1 MDGSAAW
8 LASEHRPGKSSRWAQ
23 ISKPTRTTLMKGV
36 PARMPTPPRDTQL
49 PSVAAADN
57 PKDRKTAA
65 KIGMSGARLSIGA
78 LVGPYR
84 IDELIGSGGM
94 GIVYRARDTRLER
107 NVAIKVIP
115 ARISSPVLETAL
127 LREAQLTSSLSH
139 PGIVTIY
146 DILFHGGST
155 CIVMEF
161 VQGQQLQQLIP
172 EGGLAIDRALSMAT
186 LIGNAIAA
194 AHTAGV
200 VHRDLKPANILVRD
214 DGQIRILDFG
224 LAKVSRPFSPDAE
237 TQAMSIFGGLTVG
250 TLGYMAPEQARGEDV
265 DERADIFSFGVIFYQ
280 LLTGRLPFRGINAV
294 ALLQAMQMG
303 EPDPMRDARPEIP
316 APLETVTR
324 RALAKKAADR
334 YQTIR
339 EMLTDLNAASG
350 SSKFASAPAAA
361 ADAHTIAVLPLINIS
376 PDPEN
381 EYICDGLSEELI
393 NGLTQITGLRVVSR
407 SSSFQCKGTTP
418 DVREIGRRL
427 GASLLVQGSLR
438 RSGSSL
444 RLTMQLSQTS
454 EGYQIWSQRFDSQLT
469 DLFVLQDELTA
480 AVLEKLRAQ
489 LGARFPGLEAGRK
502 TPSSEA
508 YDLYLQGR
516 FAFNQETPEEFK
528 RALDLF
534 LRAAAADPTF
544 APALIGIAETHM
556 RLDWYGLEAAP
567 EAVPAVRSALT
578 SALRLQPDSVA
589 GLCGLAI
596 TQAGWDWD
604 WTAAGHTFNR
614 AIAAGA
620 GLASVHFHYGLDFL
634 TPRGRL
640 EEALR
645 ELRQALR
652 LDPLSPIVH
661 TAVGGCLYR
670 MRRWEEAAETLR
682 ATLYANPDFGH
693 AHWSLGRVLL
703 EQGCFDEA
711 LTSFQHAQQVMGE
724 IPAGLAEIGYCH
736 ARMGHRDVALTTLHR
751 LQQLRQE
758 GWVSPLNSALVH
770 VGLEDNDAAMSC
782 LEESYENRVRQLV
795 WINVDPRYDALH
807 GMPAFEQLIARLGL
821 APHRMKA
828 VGAEQTTGPIPTE

>member
-1 MDGSAAW
+1 M
-8 LASEHRPGKSSRWAQ
+8 
-23 ISKPTRTTLMKGV
+23 GV
-36 PARMPTPPRDTQL
+36 
-49 PSVAAADN
+49 
-57 PKDRKTAA
+57 
-65 KIGMSGARLSIGA
+65 
-78 LVGPYR
+78 
-84 IDELIGSGGM
+84 
-94 GIVYRARDTRLER
+94 VYKARDTRLER

-115 ARISSPVLETAL
+115 ARISSPVLEAAL

-146 DILFHGGST
+146 DILFHGGTT

-161 VQGQQLQQLIP
+161 VQGRPLQQLIP
-172 EGGLAIDRALSMAT
+172 GGGLEIDRALSMAT

-194 AHTAGV
+194 AHAAGV

-237 TQAMSIFGGLTVG
+237 TKVMSIFGGLTVG
-250 TLGYMAPEQARGEDV
+250 TMGYMAPEQARGEDV
-265 DERADIFSFGVIFYQ
+265 DERADIFSFGVILYQ
-280 LLTGRLPFRGINAV
+280 LLTGSLPFRGSNAV
-294 ALLQAMQMG
+294 ALLHAMQMVD
-303 EPDPMRDARPEIP
+303 PDPMRDARPDIP
-316 APLETVTR
+316 AWLESVAR
-324 RALAKKAADR
+324 RALAKQAADR

-339 EMLTDLNAASG
+339 EMLADLNAASG
-350 SSKFASAPAAA
+350 TCQFASRPVEAV
-361 ADAHTIAVLPLINIS
+361 DAHTIAVLPLINIS

-381 EYICDGLSEELI
+381 EYICDGLAEELI
-393 NGLTQITGLRVVSR
+393 NGLTQIPGLRVVSR

-418 DVREIGRRL
+418 DVRDIGRRL
-427 GASLLVQGSLR
+427 GATLLVHGSLR
-438 RSGSSL
+438 RSGSCL

-469 DLFVLQDELTA
+469 DLFALQDELTA

-489 LGARFPGLEAGRK
+489 LGARFTGLETARK

-544 APALIGIAETHM
+544 APALIGVAETHM
-556 RLDWYGLEAAP
+556 RLDWYGLEPAS

-578 SALRLQPDSVA
+578 SAFRLQPDSVA
-589 GLCGLAI
+589 GLCNLAI

-604 WTAAGHTFNR
+604 WAAAGNTFNR

-634 TPRGRL
+634 TPHGRL

-670 MRRWEEAAETLR
+670 MRRWDEAAETLR
-682 ATLYANPDFGH
+682 ATLLANPEFGH

-703 EQGCFDEA
+703 EQGCSEEA
-711 LTSFQHAQQVMGE
+711 LTCFQHARQVMGE

-736 ARMGHRDVALTTLHR
+736 ARMGHRDLALTTLHQ
-751 LQQLRQE
+751 LQQLRHD
-758 GWVSPLNSALVH
+758 GWVSPLNSALLH
-770 VGLEDNDAAMSC
+770 VGLEDHAAAISC
-782 LEESYENRVRQLV
+782 LQECYEKRIRQVV
-795 WINVDPRYDALH
+795 WINVDPRFDPLH
-807 GMPAFEQLIARLGL
+807 GTPAFEQLIARLGL
-821 APHRMKA
+821 ASRRA
-828 VGAEQTTGPIPTE
+828 VAAAG

>member
-1 MDGSAAW
+1 M
-8 LASEHRPGKSSRWAQ
+8 
-23 ISKPTRTTLMKGV
+23 T
-36 PARMPTPPRDTQL
+36 TPPRETQL
-49 PSVAAADN
+49 PPVAAAAN
-57 PKDRKTAA
+57 PKDVGMVAE
-65 KIGMSGARLSIGA
+65 IGMSGARLSIGA
-78 LVGPYR
+78 LLGPYR
-84 IDELIGSGGM
+84 IDEHIGSGGM
-94 GIVYRARDTRLER
+94 GIVYKARDTRLER

-146 DILFHGGST
+146 DILFLGGTT

-161 VQGQQLQQLIP
+161 VQGQPLEQLIP
-172 EGGLAIDRALSMAT
+172 EGGLAVDRALSMST

-194 AHTAGV
+194 AHAAGV

-224 LAKVSRPFSPDAE
+224 LAKVSRPFSPDAQ

-250 TLGYMAPEQARGEDV
+250 TMGYMAPEQARGEDV
-265 DERADIFSFGVIFYQ
+265 DERADIFSFGVILYQ
-280 LLTGRLPFRGINAV
+280 LLTGRLPFHGTNAV
-294 ALLQAMQMG
+294 ALLHAMQLSD
-303 EPDPMRDARPEIP
+303 PDPMGDARPKIS
-316 APLETVTR
+316 APLESVTR
-324 RALAKKAADR
+324 RALAKRAADR

-339 EMLTDLNAASG
+339 EMLTDLNAAFG
-350 SSKFASAPAAA
+350 TSKFASAPAEV

-381 EYICDGLSEELI
+381 EYICDGLAEELI
-393 NGLTQITGLRVVSR
+393 NGLTQISGLRVVSR

-427 GASLLVQGSLR
+427 GASLLVHGSLR

-469 DLFVLQDELTA
+469 DLFALQDELTA
-480 AVLEKLRAQ
+480 AVLEKMRAQ
-489 LGARFPGLEAGRK
+489 LGARFPGLEAARK
-502 TPSSEA
+502 TPSSDA

-516 FAFNQETPEEFK
+516 FAFNQETPDEFK

-534 LRAAAADPTF
+534 LRAAAADSAF

-556 RLDWYGLEAAP
+556 RLDWYGLEPAS

-578 SALRLQPDSVA
+578 SALRLQPDSVV
-589 GLCGLAI
+589 GLCDLAI

-670 MRRWEEAAETLR
+670 MRRWDEAAETLR
-682 ATLYANPDFGH
+682 AILYANPEFGH
-693 AHWSLGRVLL
+693 ALWSLARVLL
-703 EQGCFDEA
+703 EQGCSEEA
-711 LTSFQHAQQVMGE
+711 LTCFQRAWQVMGE

-736 ARMGHRDVALTTLHR
+736 ARMGHRDLALATLR
-751 LQQLRQE
+751 QLQQLKQE

-770 VGLEDNDAAMSC
+770 VGLADHDAAMNC
-782 LEESYENRVRQLV
+782 LEESYEKRIRQLV

-807 GMPAFEQLIARLGL
+807 GIPAFEQLIARLGL
-821 APHRMKA
+821 APHRVVA
-828 VGAEQTTGPIPTE
+828 TAE

>member
-1 MDGSAAW
+1 MPQ
-8 LASEHRPGKSSRWAQ
+8 EPH
-23 ISKPTRTTLMKGV
+23 TRN
-36 PARMPTPPRDTQL
+36 
-49 PSVAAADN
+49 ADLS
-57 PKDRKTAA
+57 TAA
-65 KIGMSGARLSIGA
+65 RERPEAPPESGMSGATLPLGA
-78 LVGPYR
+78 LLGPYR
-84 IDELIGSGGM
+84 IDEHIGSGGM
-94 GIVYRARDTRLER
+94 GVVYKARDTRLGR

-115 ARISSPVLETAL
+115 AKNSNPVLEAAL

-146 DILFHGGST
+146 DILFHGSTT

-161 VQGQQLQQLIP
+161 VEGRSLQQLIP
-172 EGGLAIDRALSMAT
+172 VSGLAIDQALSMAN

-194 AHTAGV
+194 AHAAGV

-237 TQAMSIFGGLTVG
+237 TQAMSLFGGLTVG
-250 TLGYMAPEQARGEDV
+250 TMGYMAPEQARGEQV
-265 DERADIFSFGVIFYQ
+265 DERADIFSFGVILYQ
-280 LLTGRLPFRGINAV
+280 LLTGKLPFRGANPV
-294 ALLQAMQMG
+294 ALLHAMQMVD
-303 EPDPMRDARPEIP
+303 PDPMRDARPEIP
-316 APLETVTR
+316 AALELVTR
-324 RALAKKAADR
+324 RALAKKAAER

-350 SSKFASAPAAA
+350 EPILASAPAKAA
-361 ADAHTIAVLPLINIS
+361 EPHTIAVLPLINIS

-381 EYICDGLSEELI
+381 EYICDGLAEELT
-393 NGLTQITGLRVVSR
+393 NGFTQIAGLRVVSR
-407 SSSFQCKGTTP
+407 SSAFQCKGTSP

-427 GASLLVQGSLR
+427 GAGLLVHGSLR
-438 RSGSSL
+438 RSGSSI

-454 EGYQIWSQRFDSQLT
+454 EGYQIWSQRFDSEVT
-469 DLFVLQDELTA
+469 DLFALQDELTA
-480 AVLEKLRAQ
+480 AVLEKLREQ
-489 LGARFPGLEAGRK
+489 LGARFPELEAARNM
-502 TPSSEA
+502 PSSEA

-534 LRAAAADPTF
+534 LRAAAADPEF

-556 RLDWYGLEAAP
+556 RLDWYGLEPASD
-567 EAVPAVRSALT
+567 AVPAVRSALT
-578 SALRLQPDSVA
+578 SALQLQPDSVP
-589 GLCGLAI
+589 GLCALAI

-604 WTAAGHTFNR
+604 WTAAGNTFNR
-614 AIAAGA
+614 TIAAGA

-634 TPRGRL
+634 TPCGRL

-670 MRRWEEAAETLR
+670 MRRWDEAAETLR
-682 ATLYANPDFGH
+682 AILHANPDFGH

-703 EQGCFDEA
+703 EQGSSEEA
-711 LTSFQHAQQVMGE
+711 LTCFQHGLQVMGE
-724 IPAGLAEIGYCH
+724 IPAGLSEIGFCH
-736 ARMGHRDVALTTLHR
+736 ARMGRRDLALATLHQ
-751 LQQLRQE
+751 LQQLGQE
-758 GWVSPLNSALVH
+758 GWVSPLNFALVH
-770 VGLEDNDAAMSC
+770 VGLKDHDAAIRC
-782 LEESYENRVRQLV
+782 LEESYEKRIRQLV

-807 GMPAFEQLIARLGL
+807 GTTAFEQLIARMGL
-821 APHRMKA
+821 APHRIIA
-828 VGAEQTTGPIPTE
+828 AAG

>member
-1 MDGSAAW
+1 MG
-8 LASEHRPGKSSRWAQ
+8 AQ
-23 ISKPTRTTLMKGV
+23 TSKPARTTLMKGV

-49 PSVAAADN
+49 PPFAAADD
-57 PKDRKTAA
+57 PKDRGIVAEV
-65 KIGMSGARLSIGA
+65 GMSGARLSIGA
-78 LVGPYR
+78 MLGPYR
-84 IDELIGSGGM
+84 IDEQIGSGGM
-94 GIVYRARDTRLER
+94 GVVYKARDARLER

-115 ARISSPVLETAL
+115 ARISSPVLEAAL

-146 DILFHGGST
+146 DILFLDGTT
-155 CIVMEF
+155 CIVMEL
-161 VQGQQLQQLIP
+161 VQGSPLQQLIP
-172 EGGLAIDRALSMAT
+172 EGGLAIDRALSLAT
-186 LIGNAIAA
+186 LIGNAVAA
-194 AHTAGV
+194 AHAAGV

-250 TLGYMAPEQARGEDV
+250 TLGYMAPEQARGEEV
-265 DERADIFSFGVIFYQ
+265 DERADIFSFGVILYQ
-280 LLTGRLPFRGINAV
+280 LLTGRLPFRGTNAV
-294 ALLQAMQMG
+294 ALLQAMQMVD
-303 EPDPMRDARPEIP
+303 PNPMRDARPEVP
-316 APLETVTR
+316 APLELVVR

-334 YQTIR
+334 YQAIR
-339 EMLTDLNAASG
+339 EMLADLNIASG
-350 SSKFASAPAAA
+350 GSVLASAPAEA
-361 ADAHTIAVLPLINIS
+361 ADAHTIAVLPLVNIS

-381 EYICDGLSEELI
+381 EYICDGLAEELI
-393 NGLTQITGLRVVSR
+393 NGLTQIAGLRVVSR

-427 GASLLVQGSLR
+427 GASLLVHGSLR

-469 DLFVLQDELTA
+469 DMFALQDELTA

-489 LGARFPGLEAGRK
+489 LGARFHGLEAAPK
-502 TPSSEA
+502 KPSSEA

-544 APALIGIAETHM
+544 APPLIGIAEAHM
-556 RLDWYGLEAAP
+556 RLDWYGLEPAS
-567 EAVPAVRSALT
+567 EAVPAVRSALS

-589 GLCGLAI
+589 GLCDLAI

-604 WTAAGHTFNR
+604 WTAAANTFNR

-670 MRRWEEAAETLR
+670 MRRWDEAAESLR
-682 ATLYANPDFGH
+682 ATLHANPEFGH

-703 EQGCFDEA
+703 EQGCSEEA
-711 LTSFQHAQQVMGE
+711 LICFKHAWQVMGE

-736 ARMGHRDVALTTLHR
+736 GRMGHRDLALTTLHQ

-770 VGLEDNDAAMSC
+770 VGLEDHDAAMSC
-782 LEESYENRVRQLV
+782 LEESYEKRIRQLV

-807 GMPAFEQLIARLGL
+807 GTPAFEQLIARLGL
-821 APHRMKA
+821 APHRVA
-828 VGAEQTTGPIPTE
+828 AAAGLYN

>member
-1 MDGSAAW
+1 MPEPPQNKKSPPDGATLGPGAGKIAAESGMSAA
-8 LASEHRPGKSSRWAQ
+8 LLPMG
-23 ISKPTRTTLMKGV
+23 
-36 PARMPTPPRDTQL
+36 RM
-49 PSVAAADN
+49 
-57 PKDRKTAA
+57 
-65 KIGMSGARLSIGA
+65 I
-78 LVGPYR
+78 GPYR
-84 IDELIGSGGM
+84 IEEHIGSGGM
-94 GIVYRARDTRLER
+94 GVVYRARDTRLER

-115 ARISSPVLETAL
+115 AKRSSPVLEAAL

-146 DILFHGGST
+146 DILFHSGTT

-161 VQGQQLQQLIP
+161 VQGRPLQQLIP
-172 EGGLAIDRALSMAT
+172 ESGLPVDRALSMAN
-186 LIGNAIAA
+186 LVGDAITA
-194 AHTAGV
+194 AHAAGV

-224 LAKVSRPFSPDAE
+224 LAKVSRPFSPDAQ

-250 TLGYMAPEQARGEDV
+250 TMGYMAPEQARGEEV
-265 DERADIFSFGVIFYQ
+265 DERADIFSFGVILYQ
-280 LLTGRLPFRGINAV
+280 LLTGRLPFRGKSPV
-294 ALLQAMQMG
+294 ALLHAMQFVD
-303 EPDPMRDARPEIP
+303 PDPMRDSRPEIP
-316 APLETVTR
+316 APLELVAR
-324 RALAKKAADR
+324 RSLAKKATER

-350 SSKFASAPAAA
+350 EPTRAPAPAKAA
-361 ADAHTIAVLPLINIS
+361 EPHTIAVLPLINIS

-381 EYICDGLSEELI
+381 EYICDGLAEELT
-393 NGLTQITGLRVVSR
+393 NGFTQITGLRVVSR
-407 SSSFQCKGTTP
+407 SSAFQCKGTIP

-427 GASLLVQGSLR
+427 GASLLVHGSLR
-438 RSGSSL
+438 RSGSSI

-454 EGYQIWSQRFDSQLT
+454 EGYQIWSQRFDSQVT
-469 DLFVLQDELTA
+469 DLFALQDELSA

-489 LGARFPGLEAGRK
+489 LGARFPEIDAVRN

-516 FAFNQETPEEFK
+516 FAFNQETPDGFK
-528 RALDLF
+528 QALALF
-534 LRAAAADPTF
+534 LRAATADPAF

-556 RLDWYGLEAAP
+556 RLDWYGLEPAS

-578 SALRLQPDSVA
+578 SALRLEPDSVA
-589 GLCGLAI
+589 GLCALAL

-604 WTAAGHTFNR
+604 WKAAGQTFNR

-634 TPRGRL
+634 TPCGRL

-670 MRRWEEAAETLR
+670 MRRWNEAAETLR
-682 ATLYANPDFGH
+682 ATLKANPKFGH

-703 EQGCFDEA
+703 EQGQTAEA
-711 LTSFQHAQQVMGE
+711 LTCFQRGSQMMGE
-724 IPAGLAEIGYCH
+724 IPAGIAEIGYCH
-736 ARMGHRDVALTTLHR
+736 ARMGRRDLALATLDK
-751 LQQLRQE
+751 LQQLGRDS
-758 GWVSPLNSALVH
+758 WVSPLNAALVH
-770 VGLEDNDAAMSC
+770 VGLGDRDAALRC
-782 LEESYENRVRQLV
+782 LQESFEKRIRQLV
-795 WINVDPRYDALH
+795 WVNVDPRYDALRD
-807 GMPAFEQLIARLGL
+807 MPAFEQLIVSLGL
-821 APHRMKA
+821 APHRIGTA
-828 VGAEQTTGPIPTE
+828 AG

>member
-1 MDGSAAW
+1 
-8 LASEHRPGKSSRWAQ
+8 
-23 ISKPTRTTLMKGV
+23 
-36 PARMPTPPRDTQL
+36 MPTPPRASQL
-49 PSVAAADN
+49 APDAAADN
-57 PKDRKTAA
+57 PKKGEAITE
-65 KIGMSGARLSIGA
+65 IGMSGARLPIGA
-78 LVGPYR
+78 LLGPYR
-84 IDELIGSGGM
+84 IDEQIGSGGM
-94 GIVYRARDTRLER
+94 GVVYKARDTRLER

-146 DILFHGGST
+146 DILFQEGTT

-161 VQGQQLQQLIP
+161 VEGSPLQQLIP
-172 EGGLAIDRALSMAT
+172 EGGLAIDRALTLAN

-194 AHTAGV
+194 AHAAGV

-224 LAKVSRPFSPDAE
+224 LAKVARPFSPDAE

-250 TLGYMAPEQARGEDV
+250 TMGYMAPEQARGEEV
-265 DERADIFSFGVIFYQ
+265 DERADIFSFGVILYR
-280 LLTGRLPFRGINAV
+280 LLTGRLPFRGTNALS
-294 ALLQAMQMG
+294 LLHAMQMVDS
-303 EPDPMRDARPEIP
+303 EPMRDARPEIP
-316 APLETVTR
+316 APLELIAR

-334 YQTIR
+334 YQTIG
-339 EMLTDLNAASG
+339 EMLKDLNSASG
-350 SSKFASAPAAA
+350 GFALVSASAEA

-381 EYICDGLSEELI
+381 EYICDGLAEELI
-393 NGLTQITGLRVVSR
+393 DGLTQIAGLRVVSR

-427 GASLLVQGSLR
+427 GASLLVHGSLR

-469 DLFVLQDELTA
+469 DMFALQDELTA
-480 AVLEKLRAQ
+480 AVLEKLRPQ
-489 LGARFPGLEAGRK
+489 LGARFRGLEAAPK
-502 TPSSEA
+502 MPSSEA

-516 FAFNQETPEEFK
+516 FAFNQETPAEFK

-544 APALIGIAETHM
+544 APPLIGIAETHM
-556 RLDWYGLEAAP
+556 RLDWYGLEPAS
-567 EAVPAVRSALT
+567 EAVHAVRFALA
-578 SALRLQPDSVA
+578 SALRLHPDSVA
-589 GLCGLAI
+589 GLCDLAI

-604 WTAAGHTFNR
+604 WTAAGNTFNR

-670 MRRWEEAAETLR
+670 MRRWDEAAETLR
-682 ATLYANPDFGH
+682 ATLHANPEFGH

-703 EQGCFDEA
+703 EQGRSEEA
-711 LTSFQHAQQVMGE
+711 LTCFQHAWHAMGK

-736 ARMGHRDVALTTLHR
+736 ARMGHRDLALTTLHQ

-770 VGLEDNDAAMSC
+770 VGLEDHDAAMSC
-782 LEESYENRVRQLV
+782 LEESYEKRIRQLV
-795 WINVDPRYDALH
+795 WINVDPRYDPLH
-807 GMPAFEQLIARLGL
+807 GTPAFDQLIGRLGL
-821 APHRMKA
+821 TPHRMVA
-828 VGAEQTTGPIPTE
+828 AAG

>member
-1 MDGSAAW
+1 
-8 LASEHRPGKSSRWAQ
+8 
-23 ISKPTRTTLMKGV
+23 
-36 PARMPTPPRDTQL
+36 MPTPPRETQL
-49 PSVAAADN
+49 PSVISASN
-57 PKDRKTAA
+57 SQDREVISE
-65 KIGMSGARLSIGA
+65 IGVSGARLSIGA
-78 LVGPYR
+78 MLGPYR
-84 IDELIGSGGM
+84 IEDRIGSGGM
-94 GIVYRARDTRLER
+94 GVVYRALDTRLER

-146 DILFHGGST
+146 DILFHGGTT

-161 VQGQQLQQLIP
+161 VQGRPLEQLIP
-172 EGGLAIDRALSMAT
+172 EGGLPIDRALST
-186 LIGNAIAA
+186 LNLIGSAIAA
-194 AHTAGV
+194 AHSAGV

-224 LAKVSRPFSPDAE
+224 LAKVSRPFSPDAQ

-250 TLGYMAPEQARGEDV
+250 TMGYMAPEQARGENV
-265 DERADIFSFGVIFYQ
+265 DERADIFSFGVILYQ
-280 LLTGRLPFRGINAV
+280 LLTGRLP
-294 ALLQAMQMG
+294 LLRAMQLG
-303 EPDPMRDARPEIP
+303 DPEPMRDARPDIP
-316 APLETVTR
+316 APIESVAR
-324 RALAKKAADR
+324 RALAKKAPDR

-339 EMLTDLNAASG
+339 DMLADLNAAAG
-350 SSKFASAPAAA
+350 TSKFAAAPVEA
-361 ADAHTIAVLPLINIS
+361 ADTHTIAVLPLINIS

-381 EYICDGLSEELI
+381 EYICDGLAEELI
-393 NGLTQITGLRVVSR
+393 DGLTQITGLRVVSR

-427 GASLLVQGSLR
+427 GASLLVHGSLR
-438 RSGSSL
+438 RSGNSL

-469 DLFVLQDELTA
+469 DLFALQDELTA

-489 LGARFPGLEAGRK
+489 LGARFPGLEGARN
-502 TPSSEA
+502 TPSFEA
-508 YDLYLQGR
+508 YDLYLQGK
-516 FAFNQETPEEFK
+516 FAFNQETPGDFK

-534 LRAAAADPTF
+534 QRAAAADPSF
-544 APALIGIAETHM
+544 APALIGVAETHM
-556 RLDWYGLEAAP
+556 RLDWYGLEPAS
-567 EAVPAVRSALT
+567 EAVPAVRSALAC
-578 SALRLQPDSVA
+578 ALQLEPDSVA
-589 GLCGLAI
+589 GLCDLAI

-670 MRRWEEAAETLR
+670 MRRWDEAAETLR
-682 ATLYANPDFGH
+682 ATLRANPDFGH

-703 EQGCFDEA
+703 EQGSSEEA
-711 LTSFQHAQQVMGE
+711 LTCFQHASQVMGE
-724 IPAGLAEIGYCH
+724 IPAALAEIGYCH
-736 ARMGHRDVALTTLHR
+736 ARMGNRDLALRTLHQ
-751 LQQLRQE
+751 LQQLGQE

-770 VGLEDNDAAMSC
+770 VGLEDHDAAMSC
-782 LEESYENRVRQLV
+782 LGESFEKRIRQLV

-807 GMPAFEQLIARLGL
+807 GIPAFERLIADLGL
-821 APHRMKA
+821 APHR
-828 VGAEQTTGPIPTE
+828 V